1 MYDWI
6 AKLTSNDSALRRV
19 GGVLS
24 VLPGWLMAALC
35 RLLARLLYIASRNT
49 VRRRIESN
57 IADVLELN
65 QSDEVKKI
73 SLNYLRNLVY
83 TLYEILFRS
92 YQLERQASGTFTVE
106 GQANL
111 DEALERSQGKGLI
124 VYTPHVGNFFY
135 AYWHLTRKYNCLTI
149 ASAGSAELRP
159 MYLKFQAMGCRGLDY
174 DSTPPLEL
182 YRTLKKHLYEGGV
195 LFILGDFWRA
205 TFPTSRLFGR
215 LTRTPEGAAML
226 ALENKVPVVPF
237 YSYRV
242 KGFRHQLVF
251 EKPLYLNEQFTRA
264 QRSDANQVLNAFMEQ
279 VIRRHP
285 SEWFYWFNVHEHWEP
300 VQVAEDAR
308 EREQAEEERNVSGKA
323 G

>member
-6 AKLTSNDSALRRV
+6 AKLTNDDTALRRI
-19 GGVLS
+19 GGVLG

-35 RLLARLLYIASRNT
+35 RLLARLLYIASRSS

-57 IADVLELN
+57 MADVLNLHQPGVLN
-65 QSDEVKKI
+65 TI
-73 SLNYLRNLVY
+73 SLNYFRNLVY

-92 YQLERQASGTFTVE
+92 YRLDRDASGTFAVQ
-106 GQANL
+106 GQANF
-111 DEALERSQGKGLI
+111 DEAMERSQGKGLI
-124 VYTPHVGNFFY
+124 VYTPHLGNFFY

-149 ASAGSAELRP
+149 ASAGSEELRP

-174 DSTPPLEL
+174 DSTPPLEM
-182 YRTLKKHLYEGGV
+182 YRTLKKHLSEGGI
-195 LFILGDFWRA
+195 LFILGDFWRP

-237 YSYRV
+237 YSYRL
-242 KGFRHQLVF
+242 KGFQHQLVF
-251 EKPLYLNEQFTRA
+251 EKPLYLDEQFTRT

-279 VIRRHP
+279 AIREHP
-285 SEWFYWFNVHEHWEP
+285 SEWFYWFNVHERWEP
-300 VQVAEDAR
+300 VRAADDAG
-308 EREQAEEERNVSGKA
+308 ESEQAEGERNVSGKA